1 MNKDKEIIIAGFAR
15 NKRSIIKLLSLL
27 LLIFLIYIFEN
38 YNFYPIIIQ
47 KKYAIAFL
55 KNFLLNYLNNNN
67 DKQSYA
73 PHIIYN
79 NSVPNITVVI
89 PLYNS
94 QNSIKMS
101 IRSIQIQ
108 NFKNIEMILVNDNS
122 RDETLNII
130 NRMKNNDT
138 RIKIINNR
146 KNMGILYSRSIGALN
161 AKGKYI
167 FCLDNDDLFY
177 DEDLFNTIYKISE
190 SEDYDIVEFK
200 SFYVKKY
207 SQKLKLGE
215 IKDSPFNRHPNNYTL
230 TQPKLGLFPIS
241 RKNHYFSNDYHLWG
255 KSIKSKIYKKAIN
268 SLGEIK
274 FSFYNCWTEDISI
287 LFIIFSIAQTFIF
300 VNVYGIIHIDY
311 KKSTTYTL
319 PYSKKLMSEL
329 FLLDILLEF
338 INDREANKLYLVEK
352 LSSIL
357 KTYISHINN
366 EHKKYFNLLINKILK
381 IKTLSKDDKEIIN
394 NYFKVINK

>member
-67 DKQSYA
+67 DKQPYA